1 MIPGKREAELL
12 VCLLL
17 DDVLPDCC
25 ACMRAQ
31 SKHQETWGGVSWSD
45 IAVFALLEVFSPWP
59 EANHY
64 LQACHA
70 LQGQQSVQPVLPSCK
85 LLPPQ
90 PVAVTMPVTTCT
102 CVGYAGCDACW

>member
-45 IAVFALLEVFSPWP
+45 IAVFALLEGATRSHAFLVERRASRLPGVSARALP
-59 EANHY
+59 GAG
-64 LQACHA
+64 ACHRPGCSTRTSPGKP
-70 LQGQQSVQPVLPSCK
+70 LVMT
-85 LLPPQ
+85 
-90 PVAVTMPVTTCT
+90 TMQH
-102 CVGYAGCDACW
+102 DM